1 MTDQRHVIHPN
12 PGGPTHASSPYD
24 RKLAR
29 LLQDV
34 ESLLFVAPESDRSEL
49 LLVAGMVSR
58 LIQEKE

>member
-1 MTDQRHVIHPN
+1 MTGHVIHPD
-12 PGGPTHASSPYD
+12 PGGPTHAQSPYV

-49 LLVAGMVSR
+49 LLVAGMVAK
-58 LIQEKE
+58 LQEKE